1 MTFLNVII
9 LIKSIVNMNKNI
21 YYYSIFLEK
30 TLLKVKSDT
39 QYFLMNVCILQ
50 MPYFD
55 RINFPERT
63 DVNKTSA
70 SRM

>member
-1 MTFLNVII
+1 
-9 LIKSIVNMNKNI
+9 MNKNN

-39 QYFLMNVCILQ
+39 QYFLMNVCKLQ

-70 SRM
+70 SRV